1 MFGMHTGAMIL
12 TQSLSKSSL
21 STSLPIGTIYVNNT
35 PLNVLFDTGSQVN
48 TITPT
53 TVDKLKLD
61 TIPLK
66 NEWSLS
72 MANQTV
78 ARPTR
83 AVQHLTVSFDASDG
97 TSTYRI
103 DLPSAALVLDSYFDV
118 ILGNPFLTKWN
129 IYPHHCNSSLVYF
142 DQHGILVTIRLHNTN
157 SNRCIPHCPFERY
170 KNKNENITP
179 KIPNTNA
186 KPNASNEIHQYNQVY
201 SQILHIYHL

>member
-1 MFGMHTGAMIL
+1 MIF

-21 STSLPIGTIYVNNT
+21 STSLPIGTIYINNT

-66 NEWSLS
+66 NEWSLP

-78 ARPTR
+78 ARLTR
-83 AVQHLTVSFDASDG
+83 AVHYLTVSFDVYDG
-97 TSTYRI
+97 TSTHRI
-103 DLPSAALVLDSYFDV
+103 DLLSAALVLDSYFDV

-129 IYPHHCNSSLVYF
+129 IYPHHCNSSLLYF
-142 DQHGILVTIRLHNTN
+142 DQNGILVTICLHNTN
-157 SNRCIPHCPFERY
+157 SNRLYTVIVRLSEKR
-170 KNKNENITP
+170 IRM
-179 KIPNTNA
+179 I
-186 KPNASNEIHQYNQVY
+186 I
-201 SQILHIYHL
+201 